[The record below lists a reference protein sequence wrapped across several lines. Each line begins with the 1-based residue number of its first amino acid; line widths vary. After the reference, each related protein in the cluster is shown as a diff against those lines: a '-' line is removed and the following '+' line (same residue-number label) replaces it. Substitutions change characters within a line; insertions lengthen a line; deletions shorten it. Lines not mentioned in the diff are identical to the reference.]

1 MKHFTLILAA
11 SIGLTFSAFAMDE
24 DFGAPF
30 TDQVPAALDDGT
42 LSIENIPPELIE
54 PAAGDYFD
62 SETHEHGEHSHPHSH
77 ENGEQEQKDDQ
88 EIDL

>member
-11 SIGLTFSAFAMDE
+11 SIGLSFPAFAMDE

-30 TDQVPAALDDGT
+30 TDQAPAALDDGT

-62 SETHEHGEHSHPHSH
+62 SETPHEHGDHSHDHAEPES
-77 ENGEQEQKDDQ
+77 EDDQ